1 MPVMPPH
8 GIPPEPAWLRS
19 RTMPLIAALALA
31 CISAF
36 AVTVVAASMDFLKTV
51 SAVPSTMS
59 VTAMETI
66 SSTRVNPRFVRLR
79 CKFSSVVAGNVSS
92 DGVVAELPGIRRH
105 PHGHSDH
112 SQVVIHVAVVRKS
125 RIDFDLPLV
134 IRQRHL
140 HGELSVGIGR
150 VHVIEL
156 RPLASGPQHAA
167 GAWTDAIERLEA
179 RLEDSQRHIVI
190 LDLREAH
197 LGIVARAVNGLQRLA
212 RFLLGDQILLPIWG
226 SRLR

>member
-79 CKFSSVVAGNVSS
+79 CKFSSVVAGN
-92 DGVVAELPGIRRH
+92 
-105 PHGHSDH
+105 
-112 SQVVIHVAVVRKS
+112 
-125 RIDFDLPLV
+125 
-134 IRQRHL
+134 
-140 HGELSVGIGR
+140 
-150 VHVIEL
+150 
-156 RPLASGPQHAA
+156 
-167 GAWTDAIERLEA
+167 
-179 RLEDSQRHIVI
+179 
-190 LDLREAH
+190 
-197 LGIVARAVNGLQRLA
+197 GLQRLA
-212 RFLLGDQILLPIWG
+212 RLLLGDQILLRILG
-226 SRLR
+226 SRHRGAEQRQQAQQANEHDHHGDHHFQQREPALAPPL